1 MNNETLIQDYIANR
15 LSTNQRA
22 EVEHLLETDS
32 DFKAEFESHKDMA
45 VAFKIAE
52 AKHLKTHFQQ
62 LENTLPKEKSNFKTV
77 KYAAL
82 AIASVL
88 VIGLCYNIFNT
99 TSGNDL
105 FEDHFE
111 ISPNTYQ
118 PVTRSNN
125 SDKDNTAFIAYENG
139 NYELAENEFET
150 LLEINNNPNIRYY
163 YAASLLN
170 QSKYDLALEQFQIL
184 NKIDFDYNDESI
196 WYTALIYIRKE
207 DYALAKTYLKKLGN
221 KKSTFKVE
229 NRKELLEV
237 ITKKN

>member
-32 DFKAEFESHKDMA
+32 EFKAEFESHKDMA
-45 VAFKIAE
+45 VAFKISEAE
-52 AKHLKTHFQQ
+52 SLKRRFQE
-62 LENTLPKEKSNFKTV
+62 LENTLPKEKSTFKTV
-77 KYAAL
+77 KYAAF

-99 TSGNDL
+99 TTGNDL
-105 FEDHFE
+105 FEDYFE

-139 NYELAENEFET
+139 NYELAENKFET
-150 LLEINNNPNIRYY
+150 LLKTSENPNIRYY
-163 YAASLLN
+163 YASSLLN

-184 NKIDFDYNDESI
+184 NKIDFDYTDESL
-196 WYTALIYIRKE
+196 WYTALIYIRTE
-207 DYALAKTYLKKLGN
+207 DYDNAKAQLKRLNSKN
-221 KKSTFKVE
+221 SVFKTKE
-229 NRKELLEV
+229 RKVLLE
-237 ITKKN
+237 KL